1 MQGEVGVVFEMKCA
15 EEGNLM
21 ERPRAR
27 SLFKRSVDKGLMN
40 RGEKT
45 GEMTAELLMLNCL

>member
-1 MQGEVGVVFEMKCA
+1 MGVVFEMKCA

-27 SLFKRSVDKGLMN
+27 TLFKRSVDRGLMN